1 MPARLT
7 QVQEALRK
15 VVQELFDLFAIK
27 VFAST
32 QTPERL
38 EQGALQVKVDGP
50 RTTLFIGNETGEPVS
65 VSDVPLLAE
74 PPANPRPGQMFVL
87 AKNNKSF
94 VLLLT
99 DTTDF
104 DNSTFSVSDGTTT
117 ITVDTGAFESSAHL
131 GERLYEAIN
140 QSEEFKLF
148 ASDIVFD
155 NNAQFRLVLKD
166 QAITSDV
173 TVTVS
178 TTDTLISFTP
188 EEHIFI
194 LDRANELFIVNST
207 GQFLLMPSLTPV
219 TFLTDDDGNY
229 LVDDEGNY
237 ITS

>member
-1 MPARLT
+1 
-7 QVQEALRK
+7 
-15 VVQELFDLFAIK
+15 
-27 VFAST
+27 
-32 QTPERL
+32 
-38 EQGALQVKVDGP
+38 
-50 RTTLFIGNETGEPVS
+50 
-65 VSDVPLLAE
+65 
-74 PPANPRPGQMFVL
+74 
-87 AKNNKSF
+87 
-94 VLLLT
+94 
-99 DTTDF
+99 
-104 DNSTFSVSDGTTT
+104 
-117 ITVDTGAFESSAHL
+117 
-131 GERLYEAIN
+131 
-140 QSEEFKLF
+140 
-148 ASDIVFD
+148 VFD